1 MQHAIQQHSKSILQ
15 QLESDGFAHL
25 SHLCAPALTARLLS
39 VSSKIA
45 SKVRHSLGKRQI
57 GIGSRAGYKEIVQR
71 SPGRWDVPI
80 SPEQFAMD
88 HKNMPWW
95 PFITA
100 VLGQNAEH
108 AFSGV
113 VSSEPGSKEQYWHI
127 DSPHE
132 AAEHASAH
140 AINIFIA
147 LTDIPILM
155 GPTELARGS
164 HQLTNHLANQALEV
178 NQLLYQHANTSP
190 DMLVTGKDQTT
201 PVCHSSAMT
210 AGSCLIFDDRV
221 MHRGLANQASE
232 TRHIAYFSYKR
243 QGYLPYTHFE
253 STRSLFKT

>member
-15 QLESDGFAHL
+15 QLQSDGFSQL
-25 SHLCAPALTARLLS
+25 SNLCSSTLTAQLLS

-45 SKVRHSLGKRQI
+45 SDVRQRLGKRPI
-57 GIGSRAGYKEIVQR
+57 GIGSRSGYREIVQR

-80 SPEQFAMD
+80 TPEQFAID
-88 HKNMPWW
+88 HKQMPWW
-95 PFITA
+95 PLITA
-100 VLGQNAEH
+100 VLGQSAEH

-113 VSSEPGSKEQYWHI
+113 VSSELGSKEQCWHI

-132 AAEHASAH
+132 AAEHLSAH

-147 LTDIPILM
+147 LTHIPLLM

-164 HQLTNHLANQALEV
+164 HQRTNHLANQTLAV
-178 NQLLYQHANTSP
+178 DQLLYQHADTSP
-190 DMLVTGKDQTT
+190 GMLVTAKEQTT
-201 PVCHSSAMT
+201 PETRSSAMSE
-210 AGSCLIFDDRV
+210 GSCLIFDDRI
-221 MHRGLANQASE
+221 MHRGLANQAHQ

-253 STRSLFKT
+253 STRSLFES